1 MKKPV
6 RGQIMFGLF
15 ALAIAVFA
23 SFSYVALRRA
33 SHLRFA
39 ISIHA
44 VPESPYKELLPLN
57 VPIQVRIDKRTAGHS
72 PLAAMAML
80 LDGEGN
86 KLQDLRK
93 MEVRTLPSGKLTEEA
108 TFEPL
113 TALPR
118 TPLLAAVVVRLP
130 ADTPELRAQ
139 INDALTAGQ
148 ARKDKGARTAL
159 PRAFSH
165 VLAKS
170 RELGGHAELTQ
181 VELREK
187 L

>member
-1 MKKPV
+1 MKKPI
-6 RGQIMFGLF
+6 RGQLLFALF
-15 ALAIAVFA
+15 ALAVAAFA

-39 ISIHA
+39 ISIHS
-44 VPESPYKELLPLN
+44 VPESPYKEFLPLRA
-57 VPIQVRIDKRTAGHS
+57 PIQVRIDKRSAGRS
-72 PLAAMAML
+72 KLASLAML

-86 KLQDLRK
+86 KLQDLRP
-93 MEVRTLPSGKLTEEA
+93 MAVRTLPNGKLTEEA
-108 TFEPL
+108 NFDPVETM
-113 TALPR
+113 PR

-130 ADTPELRAQ
+130 ADTPELRER
-139 INDALTAGQ
+139 INAALSSGQ
-148 ARKDKGARTAL
+148 ARRDQAARTAL

-165 VLAKS
+165 ILATA

-181 VELREK
+181 VELKEK